1 LSDVLAMRGPSFRLL
16 ARTVVPGRRGAKRL
30 LALAALLALAGCG
43 GKAPP
48 KAQALSGPGF
58 DFTAPGGW
66 KVTAQTRSVE
76 AASGDRAVSV
86 TVFALKRAFRPALW
100 PKVVPELDGVAA
112 SLADQLRGLAGAGT
126 TVTVAGRR
134 ARRYDISF
142 SRGGKDFVER
152 ITFVLDGKREF
163 QLLCRY
169 PAGADEPACAALG
182 SSFRLR

>member
-1 LSDVLAMRGPSFRLL
+1 V
-16 ARTVVPGRRGAKRL
+16 
-30 LALAALLALAGCG
+30 LAALLAAPGCSGKPAPKPQTVSGAGFEF
-43 GKAPP
+43 A
-48 KAQALSGPGF
+48 
-58 DFTAPGGW
+58 APGGW
-66 KVTAQTRSVE
+66 KATAGQGSVG
-76 AASGDRAVSV
+76 AANGDRAVSV
-86 TVFALKRAFRPALW
+86 TVFALKRAFHSTLW

-112 SLADQLRGLAGAGT
+112 SLADQLRGRAGPGA

-134 ARRYDISF
+134 ARRYDIAF
-142 SRGGKDFVER
+142 TRGGKDFVEQ